1 MSGQSV
7 NKKLDEVQ
15 TSNMIRYA
23 ATSAPT
29 RKQRIEQA
37 VRQIS

>member
-7 NKKLDEVQ
+7 NKKLDEIQ